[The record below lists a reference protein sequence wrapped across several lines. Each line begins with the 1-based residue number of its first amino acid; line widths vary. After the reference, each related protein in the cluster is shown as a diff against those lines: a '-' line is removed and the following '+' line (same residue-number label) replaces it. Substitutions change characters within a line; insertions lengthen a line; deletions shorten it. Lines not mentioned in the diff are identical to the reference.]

1 MKLRI
6 ALVAL
11 LPLLAVVA
19 LLLTVWLRPAQ
30 PITITMGAEEGLNA
44 HGQGRH
50 LYNFF
55 GWGHIGT
62 EQGRLARRM
71 DETASFLV
79 PHAFALGRTLAIDV
93 TMCGCGSPG
102 PARLSING
110 VPRELEL
117 SNEWRT
123 ERFVIDYTPSIYH
136 RSLYLE
142 WNSTAA
148 PRPLLHEVT
157 IQPYSP
163 LHRSG
168 YAAAWWLGIAVTLVL
183 AVGRDHTVAVQVGWV
198 ALLVASGVVGRLLYA
213 PQLLPFTALVVLGGM
228 TAVTLTGLVPLLWRR
243 VVLWSAALWLLALP
257 QVLGTWILDDAFI
270 SFRYARNF
278 VEGYGLTFN
287 PGGEVVEGYTNF
299 LWTLIMSGVLALG
312 FEPVLAAQ
320 VLCSGLALVALL
332 LVYRL
337 AEAWWEGAWWAL
349 LPAVLL
355 VLNPSFLLYS
365 MRGSGMETAL
375 VTVLALAALWLLWRA
390 QSWQSGLLAGLGC
403 ALVVL
408 TRPDGA
414 LVPLAGGLWLLGQ
427 ALRRE
432 QRRAALWALAGLV
445 GGFVLLYG
453 PYYAWRLSYYGYLL
467 PNTFYAKTGATEAQ
481 VLRGAAYTYDFFA
494 ALGLRSLLVLLG
506 LSLLGLLRGWV
517 GPPTNNGP
525 APLLWLFGLLTAAY
539 VTLVGGDHFPLGR
552 FFVPLVPPLV
562 LLITHGAVQ
571 AAELAALARARW
583 SGWRRWSGALPGAL
597 AALALLLFVWFN
609 LAPLP
614 RLDSRDP
621 AGRIWGEHRVT
632 LKNREMGWWFYFNTP
647 PNTVIATGIAG
658 ALPYYAQRHVIDT
671 LGLNDVYIA
680 HLPVASIGQG
690 IAGAEKTD
698 TTYVL
703 DQKPDYI
710 PFATSGPFLELERFQ
725 RQYEWLRVRGPEGGE
740 LELYRRREE

>member
-1 MKLRI
+1 MSLRN
-6 ALVAL
+6 AMVLV
-11 LPLLAVVA
+11 LPLLAVGA
-19 LLLTVWLRPAQ
+19 LLLTVWLLPTQA
-30 PITITMGAEEGLNA
+30 ITITMGEEEALNA

-55 GWGHIGT
+55 GWGHVGT

-71 DETASFLV
+71 DETASFMV
-79 PHAFALGRTLAIDV
+79 PHAFALGRPLAVDV

-102 PARLSING
+102 PVRLSING
-110 VPRELEL
+110 TPYKLEL
-117 SNEWRT
+117 SEEWRT
-123 ERFVIDYTPSIYH
+123 ERLVVDHAPSMYN

-142 WNSTAA
+142 WHSEAP

-157 IQPYSP
+157 IQPYST

-168 YAAAWWLGIAVTLVL
+168 YAAAWWLGMAVALVL
-183 AVGRDHTVAVQVGWV
+183 AVGREQPVRVQLGWV
-198 ALLVASGVVGRLLYA
+198 ALLVASAIVGRLLYE
-213 PQLLPFTALVVLGGM
+213 PHLLPFTTLVVLGGLAAVAL
-228 TAVTLTGLVPLLWRR
+228 TALAPLLWRR
-243 VVLWSAALWLLALP
+243 GVLWGAALWLLAVP

-278 VEGYGLTFN
+278 IEGYGLTFN

-299 LWTLIMSGVLALG
+299 LWTIIMAGVLALG

-320 VLCSGLALVALL
+320 VLCTGLALAALL
-332 LVYRL
+332 LVYWL
-337 AEAWWEGAWWAL
+337 AAEWWEGAWWAL
-349 LPAVLL
+349 LPPLL
-355 VLNPSFLLYS
+355 LALNPAFLLYTT
-365 MRGSGMETAL
+365 RGSGMETAL
-375 VTVLALAALWLLWRA
+375 ITVLALVALWLLWRA
-390 QSWQSGLLAGLGC
+390 QGWQSGLLAGLGC
-403 ALVVL
+403 ALVVM

-481 VLRGAAYTYDFFA
+481 VLRGAAYTYEFFA

-506 LSLLGLLRGWV
+506 LSLLGLLRGLA

-525 APLLWLFGLLTAAY
+525 ALLLWLFGLLTAAY

-571 AAELAALARARW
+571 AAELFALARAHW
-583 SGWRRWSGALPGAL
+583 TGWRRWSGALPGAL
-597 AALALLLFVWFN
+597 AALALLLFAWFN
-609 LAPLP
+609 VAPLP
-614 RLDSRDP
+614 SLDSRDP
-621 AGRIWGEHRVT
+621 GGRIWGEHRVT
-632 LKNREMGWWFYFNTP
+632 LKNREMGWWFYRNTP
-647 PNTVIATGIAG
+647 PDTVIATGIAG

-671 LGLNDVYIA
+671 LGLNDTYIA
-680 HLPVASIGQG
+680 HLPVATIGQG

-698 TTYVL
+698 TNYVL
-703 DQKPDYI
+703 DQEPDYI
-710 PFATSGPFLELERFQ
+710 PFSTSGPFLDMERFLIS
-725 RQYEWLRVRGPEGGE
+725 YELMRVRGPEGGE
-740 LELYRRREE
+740 LELYRREE